1 MSEPTCRACWKENGV
16 LVKAVRIL
24 PGGNAA
30 CQVHYESWLRAQH
43 SPSPSPSPSAP
54 AVTTTNAPI
63 TPQASL
69 EVNFQEKPREDE
81 EEKPVPLKRT
91 DVNWTAAQKDYDAG
105 MKAPKIAEKYGV
117 HVSSVYLHLKKN
129 KMKPGRVAPAQ
140 PVVSA
145 PAQSSNGS
153 NGFLATLK
161 AKRDALNTVIEIIE
175 REGL

>member
-1 MSEPTCRACWKENGV
+1 MSEPTCRACWKESGV

-30 CQVHYESWLRAQH
+30 CQVHYEAWLRAQH
-43 SPSPSPSPSAP
+43 SPSAP

-63 TPQASL
+63 TPQPSL
-69 EVNFQEKPREDE
+69 EVKVQEKPREDE

-91 DVNWTAAQKDYDAG
+91 DVDWTAAQKDYDAG

-129 KMKPGRVAPAQ
+129 KTKRGRVATAQ

-145 PAQSSNGS
+145 PAHSSNGS